1 MMVVAVDIH
10 VRWCQLLLLVRGS
23 LLVSK
28 ELHHVINDTILILG
42 VPQNVAQLRRIL
54 QASVF

>member
-10 VRWCQLLLLVRGS
+10 VRCLFLVRGS

-28 ELHHVINDTILILG
+28 ELHHVIDDTILILG
-42 VPQNVAQLRRIL
+42 VPQNVAQLRL
-54 QASVF
+54 VLLTSVF